1 MTSDSSARGSRVC
14 PDLRRIKSDMG
25 LRRVSLDFDLLGA
38 AVGVEVPLELP
49 VSLSLM
55 PLNSDVCD
63 LEKLV

>member
-1 MTSDSSARGSRVC
+1 
-14 PDLRRIKSDMG
+14 MG